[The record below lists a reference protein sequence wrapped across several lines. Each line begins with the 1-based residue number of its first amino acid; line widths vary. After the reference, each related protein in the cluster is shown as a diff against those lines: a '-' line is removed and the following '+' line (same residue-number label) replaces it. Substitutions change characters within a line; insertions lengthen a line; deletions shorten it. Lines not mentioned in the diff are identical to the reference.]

1 MKLCNN
7 SAAMLIEYTMKTIVV
22 AVDFSN
28 ATLGVMEMAIGLA
41 KSFGADLR
49 LLHVIEPEPSYTAYG
64 FTPDEFPAMNAFQ
77 EEAKLRATRKLADL
91 LTTVRADIPT
101 ATSTLAE
108 GSPLHA
114 ILDHVTESGA
124 DFVVVGSHGHGVI
137 ASLLLGSVAEG
148 LVRKASVP
156 TLVVPAAPE

>member
-1 MKLCNN
+1 M
-7 SAAMLIEYTMKTIVV
+7 EDTMKTIVV

-28 ATLGVMEMAIGLA
+28 ATRGVLELAIGLA

-49 LLHVIEPEPSYTAYG
+49 LFHVIEPEPSYTAYG

-91 LTTVRADIPT
+91 LTTVRADVPT
-101 ATSTLAE
+101 ATSKLAE

-148 LVRKASVP
+148 LVRKATVP
-156 TLVVPAAPE
+156 TLVVPAAAE

>member
-1 MKLCNN
+1 MKN
-7 SAAMLIEYTMKTIVV
+7 IIV

-28 ATLGVMEMAIGLA
+28 ATSGVLEIAKRLS
-41 KSFGADLR
+41 KSFGASLE
-49 LLHVIEPEPSYTAYG
+49 LFHVIEPEPSYTAYG

-77 EEAKLRATRKLADL
+77 EEAKRRAASKLAEL
-91 LTTVRADIPT
+91 LATVQADVPN
-101 ATSTLAE
+101 ATSRIAE
-108 GSPLHA
+108 GSPLHTL
-114 ILDHVTESGA
+114 LDYVKQGGA

-156 TLVVPAAPE
+156 TLVVPAVPE